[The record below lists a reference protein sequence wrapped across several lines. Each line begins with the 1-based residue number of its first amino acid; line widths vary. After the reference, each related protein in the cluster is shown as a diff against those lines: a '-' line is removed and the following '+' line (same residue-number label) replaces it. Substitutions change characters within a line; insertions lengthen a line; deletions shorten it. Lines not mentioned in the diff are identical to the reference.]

1 MQPAA
6 RSVSRRLYV
15 TIFQDTRDRRN
26 AGLEWTSRGADDVNK
41 GTEGALHLLSGRG
54 DGMRKPALASLDA
67 CEEQYRAGVT
77 DVGSEARGGCV
88 QVPAFPFTT
97 RGVL

>member
-1 MQPAA
+1 MLQYFKT
-6 RSVSRRLYV
+6 LE
-15 TIFQDTRDRRN
+15 TGGTRASSGRPV
-26 AGLEWTSRGADDVNK
+26 GLTTSIRGPK
-41 GTEGALHLLSGRG
+41 ALHLLSGRG
-54 DGMRKPALASLDA
+54 DGTRKPALASLDA

-77 DVGSEARGGCV
+77 DVGSEARGRCV